1 MNNLEQLM
9 INQPVINIGTLGS
22 VSEGKS
28 TLVKKLSGIVTQ
40 CHSREKIRNITIK
53 QGYGNMKIFET
64 PEGVLTTQEDG
75 SENKLVNHISW
86 VDCPGH
92 MDRIQTALGSISLMD
107 GVILIIGVKDKL
119 EMKPQLIQHLLG
131 IKMAGIKRLIVCLNK
146 IDLVSKDVLLEYK
159 KEVDALFD
167 KYGIKPNYIIPTSF
181 NKGIGLNWI
190 LNAIQELFNPTLW
203 LEKTKDTPILKISRS
218 FDINK
223 PGMDWS
229 DIKGGVIG
237 GTITSGQFK
246 VGDVIE
252 IKPGRIN
259 KRTGVAIPIKTIIK
273 SIQTGSTNLDVGYA
287 GGLVAIG
294 TDIDP
299 FETKNDGLVG
309 NICGVVNTLPETVS
323 EISFDIEWIDKPAK
337 LDNLSLLIGTRMC
350 KAILDNTT
358 FKLEK
363 PMCILDK
370 EQIIVCQDIN
380 GTIKVI
386 GVKQ

>member
-1 MNNLEQLM
+1 MSYLEELM
-9 INQPVINIGTLGS
+9 INQPIINIGTLGS

-28 TLVKKLSGIVTQ
+28 TLVKKLAGIITQ

-53 QGYGNMKIFET
+53 QGFGNMKIFSAPDGT
-64 PEGVLTTQEDG
+64 LTTQG
-75 SENKLVNHISW
+75 GKLVNHISW

-107 GVILIIGVKDKL
+107 GVVLIIGVKDKL
-119 EMKPQLIQHLLG
+119 ETKPQLIQHLLG
-131 IKMAGIKRLIVCLNK
+131 IKLGGIKKIIVCLNK

-159 KEVDALFD
+159 KDVDTLFS

-181 NKGIGLNWI
+181 NKGIGLNWV
-190 LNAIQELFNPTLW
+190 LNAIQELFNPNIW
-203 LEKTKDTPILKISRS
+203 LEKTKDIPVLKISRS

-223 PGMDWS
+223 PGTDLS
-229 DIKGGVIG
+229 DLKGGVIG

-246 VGDVIE
+246 VGDIIE

-259 KRTGVAIPIKTIIK
+259 KKTGVAMPIKTIIR
-273 SIQTGSTNLDVGYA
+273 SIQTGTTNLDVAYA

-309 NICGVVNTLPETVS
+309 NLCGYVLPEIVS
-323 EISFDIEWIDKPAK
+323 EISFDIEWIDKPVK
-337 LDNLSLLIGTRMC
+337 LDNLCLLIGTRMC
-350 KAILDNTT
+350 KVLLDNEI

-363 PMCILDK
+363 PMCILPK

-380 GTIKVI
+380 GMIKVI
-386 GVKQ
+386 GVKI

>member
-1 MNNLEQLM
+1 MDILHELM
-9 INQPVINIGTLGS
+9 INQPIINIGTLGS

-28 TLVKKLSGIVTQ
+28 TLVKKLSGITTQ

-64 PEGVLTTQEDG
+64 SDGILTTNE
-75 SENKLVNHISW
+75 ENNKLVNHISW

-107 GVILIIGVKDKL
+107 GVILIIAVKDKL
-119 EMKPQLIQHLLG
+119 ETKPQLIQHLLG
-131 IKMAGIKRLIVCLNK
+131 IKLAGIKKLIVCLNK

-159 KEVDALFD
+159 KDVDELFN

-181 NKGIGLNWI
+181 NKGIGLNWV
-190 LNAIQELFNPTLW
+190 LNAIQELFNPTSW
-203 LEKTKDTPILKISRS
+203 LEKTKDVPILKISRS

-223 PGMDWS
+223 PGIDWS
-229 DIKGGVIG
+229 DVKGGVIG
-237 GTITSGQFK
+237 GTIVSGQFK
-246 VGDVIE
+246 VGDMIE
-252 IKPGRIN
+252 LKPGRIN
-259 KRTGVAIPIKTIIK
+259 KKTGVATSIKTIIK
-273 SIQTGSTNLDVGYA
+273 SIQTGSTNLNIGYA

-299 FETKNDGLVG
+299 FETKDDRLVG
-309 NICGVVNTLPETVS
+309 NVCSIVDSLPETIS
-323 EISFDIEWIDKPAK
+323 EISFNIEWIDKPEK
-337 LDNLSLLIGTRMC
+337 LENLSLLIGTRMC
-350 KAILDNTT
+350 KAELVNDK

-363 PMCILDK
+363 PMCVLK
-370 EQIIVCQDIN
+370 SEQIIVCQDIN
-380 GTIKVI
+380 GVIKVI

>member
-1 MNNLEQLM
+1 MSYLEELM
-9 INQPVINIGTLGS
+9 INQPIINIGTLGS

-53 QGYGNMKIFET
+53 QGFGNMKIFSAPDGT
-64 PEGVLTTQEDG
+64 LSTQEG
-75 SENKLVNHISW
+75 KLVNHISW

-119 EMKPQLIQHLLG
+119 ETKPQLIQHLLG
-131 IKMAGIKRLIVCLNK
+131 IKLGGIKKIIVCLNK

-159 KEVDALFD
+159 KDVDVLFN

-181 NKGIGLNWI
+181 NKGIGLDWV
-190 LNAIQELFNPTLW
+190 LNAIQELFNPNIW
-203 LEKTKDTPILKISRS
+203 LEKTKDIPVLKISRS

-223 PGMDWS
+223 PGT
-229 DIKGGVIG
+229 DISNVKGGVIG

-259 KRTGVAIPIKTIIK
+259 KKTGIAMPIKTIIK
-273 SIQTGSTNLDVGYA
+273 SIQTGTTNLDVAYA

-309 NICGVVNTLPETVS
+309 NLCGDTLPEIIS
-323 EISFDIEWIDKPAK
+323 EISFDIEWTDKPVK

-350 KAILDNTT
+350 KVSLDNEI

-363 PMCILDK
+363 PMCILPK

-380 GTIKVI
+380 GMIKVI
-386 GVKQ
+386 GVKI